1 MNIIQ
6 RLLVVTAFLT
16 ILVISIAFA
25 RGYRLDMQKKSLTP
39 TGILAIS
46 SSPKAAKIYINN
58 ELQGATDTNL
68 TLPPGNY
75 QVEVKKEGYTDWTK
89 QVSLKGELV
98 LTIDALLLPLNPS
111 LSPLTNLGIVK
122 AVPLDQTDQILLFTQ
137 GGDETKDGIYLF
149 DASVK
154 PLSFMTPLKLIL
166 LKKNL
171 PPDVDFIPKAVYFS
185 PDYQQVILEFG
196 QSSTKTVTYLLSLGG
211 ENTNLFDVTASEQ
224 TLLTAWDKQKQADN
238 QKIIETFPTN
248 IVKIASDSFHII
260 SFSPSETKILYEATQ
275 PVTLPPI
282 INPPLIATN
291 QTKEERTLKKS
302 HLYVYDMKEDKNY
315 EINIPVSSPNSSS
328 PTLSPLLPTS
338 YSIMWYPDSRHLIF
352 FDGKKISIVDYDDT
366 NEQTVYSGPF
376 EKSFFTVTSNGTLVI
391 LTNLNPE
398 ENKLPDLYAVG
409 IH

>member
-6 RLLVVTAFLT
+6 RLLVIAAFLT
-16 ILVISIAFA
+16 ILIVVIAFA

-68 TLPPGNY
+68 TLPPGDY
-75 QVEVKKEGYTDWTK
+75 QVEVKKEGYTNWNK

-122 AVPLDQTDQILLFTQ
+122 AVPLDQTDQILLFTP
-137 GGDETKDGIYLF
+137 DSIYLF
-149 DASVK
+149 DASTK

-171 PPDVDFIPKAVYFS
+171 PPDIDFIPKAVYFS
-185 PDYQQVILEFG
+185 PDYQQAIMEFN
-196 QSSTKTVTYLLSLGG
+196 QPPKKTITYLLSLGE
-211 ENTNLFDVTASEQ
+211 ENKNLFDVTTSEQ
-224 TLLTAWDKQKQADN
+224 TLLAAWDKQKQADE
-238 QKIIETFPTN
+238 QKIIETFPLD
-248 IVKIASDSFHII
+248 IVKIASDSFHIV

-291 QTKEERTLKKS
+291 QTKEERTLKKG

-315 EINIPVSSPNSSS
+315 EISNFKFQVSNSDPVV
-328 PTLSPLLPTS
+328 
-338 YSIMWYPDSRHLIF
+338 WYPDSRHLIF
-352 FDGKKISIVDYDDT
+352 LDGKKVSIVDYDDT
-366 NEQTVYSGPF
+366 NKQTIYSGPF
-376 EKSFFTVTSNGTLVI
+376 EKSFFTETSNGTLVI

-409 IH
+409 IK